1 MASMPELDTIQFDS
15 SKSIARYS
23 RAGRN
28 MMRDLAREFDEAAAE
43 LQRTLSRLNKDP
55 FWRHLRVRMRARR
68 VASHL
73 RKASECAR
81 GGAAEVVKFNA
92 QYRQEFLDPA
102 ITNRNPRRGD
112 WQF

>member
-1 MASMPELDTIQFDS
+1 MASIPELDTIQFDS
-15 SKSIARYS
+15 SKSIAQYS

-28 MMRDLAREFDEAAAE
+28 LMRDLARELDEAAAE
-43 LQRTLSRLNKDP
+43 VQRSLAQLNNDP
-55 FWRHLRVRMRARR
+55 HWRHLRVRWRARR

-92 QYRQEFLDPA
+92 QYRLEFLDPA
-102 ITNRNPRRGD
+102 VAKRNPRRNT

>member
-1 MASMPELDTIQFDS
+1 MASIPELDTIQFDS
-15 SKSIARYS
+15 SKSIAQYS

-28 MMRDLAREFDEAAAE
+28 LMRDLAREFDEAAAE
-43 LQRTLSRLNKDP
+43 IQHTLTRLNKDP
-55 FWRHLRVRMRARR
+55 FWRHLRVRWRARR

-73 RKASECAR
+73 RKAGECAR
-81 GGAAEVVKFNA
+81 SGAVEVVKFNA

-102 ITNRNPRRGD
+102 VAKRNPRRTD